1 MNKKEPI
8 RVLQMIPSFY
18 YGGAQAMIVNL
29 YKAIDRNKVQF
40 DFVVDHTEYEGI
52 KETVE
57 SLGAKTY
64 SVPAF
69 NGFNLKQVRK
79 AWNELLTNHPEY
91 KILHC
96 HCRKYSSLF
105 LPIVKKHGLKV
116 IVHSHN
122 TSNGNGFKSFI
133 KNILKYP
140 LRNQA
145 DYFFACSKEAGQWLF
160 GNKVVN
166 NKNFHIINNS
176 IDTDKFVF
184 NQEIRNKYRKE
195 FKIKDEK
202 VFIQVGRFTKQKNYL
217 FTLDLFNEYLK
228 NDNKAKL
235 ILVGDGELKEDI
247 ENRINELNI
256 NKNVI
261 LLSYRNDVNCL
272 LQMADYFLMPSL
284 WEGLSVAAVEA
295 LASDIKCLMSDRVDR
310 NVNITNKCEFIP
322 LEINEWLKY
331 MNKPVIER
339 EDNSKLIIKAGFDVK
354 ENAKWLQE
362 FYLNIVE

>member
-29 YKAIDRNKVQF
+29 YKSIDRNKVQF

-69 NGFNLKQVRK
+69 NGFNLIQVRK
-79 AWNELLTNHPEY
+79 AWDELLTAHPEY

-105 LPIVKKHGLKV
+105 LPVVKKHGLKI

-122 TSNGNGFKSFI
+122 TSNGNGFKSFV

-140 LRNQA
+140 LRKQA

-160 GNKVVN
+160 GDIIN
-166 NKNFHIINNS
+166 NDNFYVINNS
-176 IDTDKFVF
+176 IDTEKFVF

-202 VFIQVGRFTKQKNYL
+202 VFIQVGRFTKQKNYF
-217 FTLDLFNEYLK
+217 FTLDLFNKYLIK
-228 NDNKAKL
+228 DNKAKL
-235 ILVGDGELKEDI
+235 VLVGDGELKEEI
-247 ENRINELNI
+247 ENKINELNI
-256 NKNVI
+256 NNNVI

-295 LASDIKCLMSDRVDR
+295 LASDVNCLMSDKVDR
-310 NVNITNKCEFIP
+310 NVNITNKCIFIP
-322 LEINEWLKY
+322 LEINEWLEY
-331 MNKPVIER
+331 MNKPIDKK

-354 ENAKWLQE
+354 ENAKWLQK
-362 FYLNIVE
+362 FYLNIG